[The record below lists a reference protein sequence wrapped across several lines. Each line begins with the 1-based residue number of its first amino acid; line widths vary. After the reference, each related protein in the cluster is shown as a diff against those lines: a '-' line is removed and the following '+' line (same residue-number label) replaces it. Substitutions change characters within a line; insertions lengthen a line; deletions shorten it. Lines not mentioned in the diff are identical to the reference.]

1 MITQEIVDQFKE
13 RMHIDGDED
22 VNIKRILTSSTKE
35 LRRVCGDYDLS
46 DDIFKELVFE
56 RSRYVY
62 NDAVEYFKRN
72 FLTEINSLSMEKVL
86 TEDGDD

>member
-1 MITQEIVDQFKE
+1 MITHEIVVQFKE
-13 RMHIDGDED
+13 RMHIDGGED
-22 VNIKRILTSSTKE
+22 DNLKRILTMSTKE